1 MNVMKLKKLLTGL
14 LCFVLVLANAA
25 PAAACTGIYIGDGVS
40 ENGSS
45 YMGRCE
51 DVGYNYVKIFGV
63 SEARDYPDDY
73 VYTDSYGFSMPYGG
87 HVYRY
92 TYIKDSALQG
102 ETMDDFE
109 AYAEAGQNEKG
120 VSVSA
125 TVSTYGGQAPEKADP
140 LDDSTG
146 ICEISITTI
155 LLGKA
160 ATAKEAVDLLA
171 NIVDT
176 YGAGECNQITISDPD
191 ETWYFEIV
199 SGHQYAAIKLPPD
212 KVLINP
218 NIMMLGVIDVT
229 DTENVVASENLV
241 SLARENGFLVTD
253 ESGKID
259 VAKTYSNKNSGSG
272 QYVRYMQ
279 GLFYINRAEAE
290 TIKVDFGAVD
300 NNSKTDALVT
310 LLHDPDRKM
319 STLDIM
325 HLLSTRGEG
334 TPYDQNAG
342 TAKYSIGNN
351 RQAECHIFETRSSMP
366 IGLATIQWQ
375 NVCPSEFSIYIPYY
389 SAAVT
394 GVLEQYQEESLTYV
408 DNSMFWT
415 FASIYRM
422 CNANR
427 TKAGTAVRAYFEK
440 YQKSLIKQ
448 QKAVDAVMEQVNSRY
463 PKRFSEA
470 ATELGIKL
478 AEQVYQTA
486 LQVKAEL
493 EAYTAGDM
501 SEPLTLS
508 SDITDVMPEYEILA
522 NKLENT
528 YRMEE
533 LKTLIQG
540 LGGQLTQA
548 DVAINELK
556 QTITGIGTTTDEQKQ
571 LILGLSGQLAQADA
585 LIQELKQT
593 VTGLG
598 TAADAQELLIQELGT
613 KLTQAGVK
621 LDELETALEDLQ
633 KTEAGQGQA
642 IEDVKDQLAQ
652 ADKKLT
658 ESESKIDELSDAVAR
673 LEAAINS
680 QNASTAAKDKTI
692 QGLSGQLQQA
702 LAANRELETT
712 VQAQKTAAGV
722 KDTKIIKLAVKT
734 AKASIRLSW
743 KKAGSYDVDSY
754 RIYRST
760 SKNGSYKQ
768 VKKVKGTAA
777 SVKLSTK
784 KLKSGKTYYYRIRGV
799 KKVNGTDIF
808 TKYSAKISNKVK

>member
-241 SLARENGFLVTD
+241 SLAQENGFLVTD

-533 LKTLIQG
+533 LKTLIQ
-540 LGGQLTQA
+540 
-548 DVAINELK
+548 
-556 QTITGIGTTTDEQKQ
+556 
-571 LILGLSGQLAQADA
+571 
-585 LIQELKQT
+585 ELKQT

>member
-241 SLARENGFLVTD
+241 SLAQENGFLVTD

-533 LKTLIQG
+533 LKTLIQ
-540 LGGQLTQA
+540 
-548 DVAINELK
+548 
-556 QTITGIGTTTDEQKQ
+556 
-571 LILGLSGQLAQADA
+571 
-585 LIQELKQT
+585 ELKQT

-734 AKASIRLSW
+734 AKASVRLSW

>member
-533 LKTLIQG
+533 LKTLIQ
-540 LGGQLTQA
+540 
-548 DVAINELK
+548 
-556 QTITGIGTTTDEQKQ
+556 
-571 LILGLSGQLAQADA
+571 
-585 LIQELKQT
+585 ELKQT